1 MARYSAL
8 TITDPLILYENK
20 IANGTLLR
28 DESQHRAAI
37 EAAAKIVQT
46 LFVFFFKLGGVLV
59 ATSNRLPEELYATDF
74 RKAQFATFFRI
85 LQARCVSH
93 DMRSTNDYREIL
105 SSQEE
110 ADRLLLSNLTGA
122 SAATDGV
129 NGDGSEASA
138 LEPINYYY
146 IKKPESEVDENKWV
160 ETIQEFLPAEDK
172 TLFFKERSDTVT
184 VYGRKV
190 HVPWQYNGVA
200 YFDFKDI
207 CGEPLASADYI
218 SLASRYHTFIVDNVP
233 ALKITQKNEARRL
246 ITLLDALY
254 ESKCNLVFRS
264 DAAPEDLFFADV
276 RDQIRQLEEEESA
289 SLDQE
294 MFSEVHQDLS
304 APFRPNVSSY
314 TDEPST
320 ASTPSEAAISTND
333 ALAGKPAN
341 AATSAQENYMD
352 PDPSNQFFPQN
363 KPPAQAPQQD
373 FTKVS
378 AFTGEDERFAY
389 KRAVSRLKEM
399 TGSLQWRKVQE
410 WSPLEDNARP
420 WETVDA
426 SNNNSGNVATTYKNV
441 MGNGIDSPF
450 RTSKEAPPLFDASH
464 FWAMVEWGPGN
475 RVKDEYARIWIR
487 GTEILIKNE

>member
-1 MARYSAL
+1 
-8 TITDPLILYENK
+8 
-20 IANGTLLR
+20 
-28 DESQHRAAI
+28 
-37 EAAAKIVQT
+37 
-46 LFVFFFKLGGVLV
+46 
-59 ATSNRLPEELYATDF
+59 
-74 RKAQFATFFRI
+74 
-85 LQARCVSH
+85 
-93 DMRSTNDYREIL
+93 MRSTNDYREIL
-105 SSQEE
+105 SSED
-110 ADRLLLSNLTGA
+110 ASHLLLSNLKVSLPAHDSINDENNA
-122 SAATDGV
+122 SIESV
-129 NGDGSEASA
+129 
-138 LEPINYYY
+138 NYYY
-146 IKKPESEVDENKWV
+146 IKKPDSEVDENKWV
-160 ETIQEFLPAEDK
+160 EIIQEFLPEEDK
-172 TLFFKERSDTVT
+172 TLFFKERTDTVT

-200 YFDFKDI
+200 YFDFTDI

-218 SLASRYHTFIVDNVP
+218 SLASRYHTFIIDNVP

-254 ESKCNLVFRS
+254 ECKCNLVLRS

-276 RDQIRQLEEEESA
+276 RDQIRQQEEDSA

-320 ASTPSEAAISTND
+320 ASTPSESKPDFTVD
-333 ALAGKPAN
+333 SVVGKPSEAK
-341 AATSAQENYMD
+341 ENYMD

-363 KPPAQAPQQD
+363 QPPAQVPQQQD

-399 TGSLQWRKVQE
+399 TGSLQWRKIQE
-410 WSPLEDNARP
+410 WSPLDDSSRP
-420 WETVDA
+420 WETIDSA
-426 SNNNSGNVATTYKNV
+426 SSSGTAAAAAYKNTAL
-441 MGNGIDSPF
+441 GSGIDSPF
-450 RTSKEAPPLFDASH
+450 RKSKQAPPLFDASH

-487 GTEILIKNE
+487 GTEILVKNE

>member
-1 MARYSAL
+1 
-8 TITDPLILYENK
+8 
-20 IANGTLLR
+20 
-28 DESQHRAAI
+28 
-37 EAAAKIVQT
+37 
-46 LFVFFFKLGGVLV
+46 
-59 ATSNRLPEELYATDF
+59 
-74 RKAQFATFFRI
+74 
-85 LQARCVSH
+85 
-93 DMRSTNDYREIL
+93 MRSTNDYREIL

-110 ADRLLLSNLTGA
+110 TDRLLLSNLTGA
-122 SAATDGV
+122 SGAVTDGV
-129 NGDGSEASA
+129 NGEGSETTAP
-138 LEPINYYY
+138 EPINYYY
-146 IKKPESEVDENKWV
+146 VKKPESEVDENKWV
-160 ETIQEFLPAEDK
+160 EIIQEFLPAEDK
-172 TLFFKERSDTVT
+172 TLFFKERTDTVT

-218 SLASRYHTFIVDNVP
+218 SLASRYHTFIIDNVP

-254 ESKCNLVFRS
+254 ECKCNLVFRS
-264 DAAPEDLFFADV
+264 NAAPEDLFFADV
-276 RDQIRQLEEEESA
+276 RDQIRQQEEESA

-304 APFRPNVSSY
+304 APFRPNISSY
-314 TDEPST
+314 TDEPAT
-320 ASTPSEAAISTND
+320 ASTPSEAATSAT
-333 ALAGKPAN
+333 N
-341 AATSAQENYMD
+341 AAAAQENYMD

-363 KPPAQAPQQD
+363 RPPAQAPQQQD

-399 TGSLQWRKVQE
+399 TGSLQWRKIQE
-410 WSPLEDNARP
+410 WCPLDDNARP
-420 WETVDA
+420 WETVA
-426 SNNNSGNVATTYKNV
+426 SSSNSGNAVAATYKNTAL
-441 MGNGIDSPF
+441 GNGIDSPF
-450 RTSKEAPPLFDASH
+450 RTLKEPPPVFDASH

>member
-1 MARYSAL
+1 MGFPRFRSNTNNLFFISYS
-8 TITDPLILYENK
+8 
-20 IANGTLLR
+20 
-28 DESQHRAAI
+28 
-37 EAAAKIVQT
+37 AAAKIVQT

-59 ATSNRLPEELYATDF
+59 ATSNRLPEDLYATDF

-122 SAATDGV
+122 STATDSF
-129 NGDGSEASA
+129 NGNDSETTV

-146 IKKPESEVDENKWV
+146 VKKPDSEIDENKWV

-172 TLFFKERSDTVT
+172 TLFFKERTDTVT

-218 SLASRYHTFIVDNVP
+218 SLASRYHTFIIDNVP

-254 ESKCNLVFRS
+254 ECKCNLVFRS

-276 RDQIRQLEEEESA
+276 RDQIRQQEEEESA

-320 ASTPSEAAISTND
+320 ASTPSEAVTSTND
-333 ALAGKPAN
+333 AAAGKL
-341 AATSAQENYMD
+341 ATSSQENYMD

-363 KPPAQAPQQD
+363 QPPAQALQQQQD

-399 TGSLQWRKVQE
+399 TGSLQWRKIQE
-410 WSPLEDNARP
+410 WSPLDDSARP
-420 WETVDA
+420 WETVEA
-426 SNNNSGNVATTYKNV
+426 ISSSSSNSGNAAAATYKNTAL
-441 MGNGIDSPF
+441 GNGIDSPF

-464 FWAMVEWGPGN
+464 FWAMVEWGPGT

-487 GTEILIKNE
+487 GTEILVKNE

>member
-1 MARYSAL
+1 M
-8 TITDPLILYENK
+8 
-20 IANGTLLR
+20 
-28 DESQHRAAI
+28 
-37 EAAAKIVQT
+37 
-46 LFVFFFKLGGVLV
+46 
-59 ATSNRLPEELYATDF
+59 
-74 RKAQFATFFRI
+74 
-85 LQARCVSH
+85 
-93 DMRSTNDYREIL
+93 
-105 SSQEE
+105 
-110 ADRLLLSNLTGA
+110 
-122 SAATDGV
+122 
-129 NGDGSEASA
+129 
-138 LEPINYYY
+138 
-146 IKKPESEVDENKWV
+146 
-160 ETIQEFLPAEDK
+160 
-172 TLFFKERSDTVT
+172 
-184 VYGRKV
+184 
-190 HVPWQYNGVA
+190 
-200 YFDFKDI
+200 
-207 CGEPLASADYI
+207 
-218 SLASRYHTFIVDNVP
+218 
-233 ALKITQKNEARRL
+233 
-246 ITLLDALY
+246 Y

-475 RVKDEYARIWIR
+475 RVQ
-487 GTEILIKNE
+487 G